1 MLFSD
6 PMEAM
11 AGDLKPKRKQ
21 RRARINSGQLTSQN
35 EESFDT
41 DKVFVL
47 QRDGASHRGKGYLF
61 LAVMFGM
68 MCCSSYQALPSNKPD
83 AKRSSS
89 PKNFIMRDIKSHD
102 EIEHHF
108 GNMNLISSD
117 VSDQFI
123 ADDDL
128 QVRKSGLKET
138 AHLMKSV
145 GGMNTQQ
152 IL

>member
-1 MLFSD
+1 LITQEKFSDDCTITEDGDMLFSD
-6 PMEAM
+6 PMEAI
-11 AGDLKPKRKQ
+11 AGDYKPRRKQ

-47 QRDGASHRGKGYLF
+47 ERDGASHRGKGYLF

-68 MCCSSYQALPSNKPD
+68 MCCSSYQTPLTKAD

-102 EIEHHF
+102 EIEQHF
-108 GNMNLISSD
+108 GSMNLISSD
-117 VSDQFI
+117 VSD
-123 ADDDL
+123 
-128 QVRKSGLKET
+128 
-138 AHLMKSV
+138 
-145 GGMNTQQ
+145 
-152 IL
+152 